1 MAGNYGAGAG
11 SIERHAS
18 ASGRNRQKKQVH
30 SLFSRGVMDLT
41 FFLIVM
47 TLLVIGIIMMFS
59 ASYAK
64 ALNESGGTNG
74 TSYATKQITM
84 AAIGIFCMFFIGP
97 INFQPSELM
106 KFSIIILFSYLI
118 VKNYNKMQ
126 KFSVGILPFGI
137 LLGIVVVL
145 LMLQPHLSCTI
156 LICAIGVCL
165 MFVGGVRWKHIFILC
180 LLGVGAL
187 ALIVYMK
194 TQGEDGF
201 TYFQTR
207 FQSWLDPFSDEK
219 GGTWQTCQSLVAI
232 GSGGLFGLGLG
243 GSRQKFMYLPESQND
258 FVFSIVCEEL
268 GFIGAVTIILLF
280 ALLIIRGFY
289 IASKAKDRF
298 GMLISIGITVQIG
311 IQAFLNIAV
320 VSNLIPNTGISL
332 PFFSYGG
339 TALIMQLAEMGIIL
353 NVSRQSS
360 IET

>member
-84 AAIGIFCMFFIGP
+84 AAIGIFCMFFFSFFDYRHFANPKIAITSYVGCVILLIAVLVNGVTEGGATRWIVIGP

-207 FQSWLDPFSDEK
+207 FQS
-219 GGTWQTCQSLVAI
+219 
-232 GSGGLFGLGLG
+232 
-243 GSRQKFMYLPESQND
+243 
-258 FVFSIVCEEL
+258 
-268 GFIGAVTIILLF
+268 
-280 ALLIIRGFY
+280 
-289 IASKAKDRF
+289 
-298 GMLISIGITVQIG
+298 
-311 IQAFLNIAV
+311 
-320 VSNLIPNTGISL
+320 
-332 PFFSYGG
+332 
-339 TALIMQLAEMGIIL
+339 
-353 NVSRQSS
+353 
-360 IET
+360 